1 MKVKI
6 EYIDS
11 TSLASDEV
19 IANMKK
25 RFGDSASI
33 TVLPDS
39 LDTFNLMYFAIQNF
53 LTDRQLEAYFHEH
66 QLYSNICS
74 KLLDEVLELATEVTM
89 KVLRDN
95 ERRLE

>member
-11 TSLASDEV
+11 NSLAAEEV
-19 IANMKK
+19 VATMRK

-39 LDTFNLMYFAIQNF
+39 LDTFNLMYFAIQDF
-53 LTDRQLEAYFHEH
+53 VTERQLEAYFHEQ
-66 QLYSNICS
+66 QLYKNKCRE
-74 KLLDEVLELATEVTM
+74 LLDHVIDLATEVTN
-89 KVLRDN
+89 KVMRDN